1 MGYAAKLGGASNSI
15 PAITVAN
22 SAFLND
28 HGTEATRN
36 RIQTIGAN
44 LKNSMFKIYKQ
55 VRLRDSQ
62 AGWSPA
68 RSYTNGATYTDID
81 SYYLQCTVYAN
92 PPVNITITV
101 YEDWS

>member
-1 MGYAAKLGGASNSI
+1 
-15 PAITVAN
+15 
-22 SAFLND
+22 
-28 HGTEATRN
+28 
-36 RIQTIGAN
+36 
-44 LKNSMFKIYKQ
+44 MFKIYKQ
-55 VRLRDSQ
+55 VRLRDNQ

-68 RSYTNGATYTDID
+68 RSYTNGGVYTNID